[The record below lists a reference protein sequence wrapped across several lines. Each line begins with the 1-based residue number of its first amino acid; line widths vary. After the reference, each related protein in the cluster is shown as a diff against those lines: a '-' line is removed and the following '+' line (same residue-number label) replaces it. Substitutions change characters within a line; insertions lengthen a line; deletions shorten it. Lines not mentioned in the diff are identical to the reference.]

1 MSLFERKKMKRL
13 LFVILVLFAFCV
25 PVIAEENGHLEGEE
39 EYNMLVD
46 EIVRGE
52 LRIDAATLFNKGLS
66 LILGEV
72 IKSKSLIVSILV
84 IAAASGVLNVLES
97 SFAGGENREIAFFA
111 CFTLIAISISH
122 LLTEAVG
129 YGLGV
134 VEQLSGFITKICP
147 TLTIL
152 MVSSGAAAS
161 ASSFSPVLASTV
173 YVISVII
180 EKIIVPLVYLS
191 AVLGI
196 VNNLTDKVQLG
207 NLNRLIKSFSKWTL
221 TAVLTIFTGINAIYG
236 FSMPVLD
243 TVSLKAVKF
252 TVGSCVPVVG
262 GLLADTVETVLG
274 GARLMKN
281 AVGTAGIITVVMIC
295 LVPVVKIAAIIVLLK
310 IAAAVIEPVCDRRI
324 SAMVTDAAM
333 PITIVFSMVLA
344 TAMLFIV
351 SISIIIS
358 AV

>member
-1 MSLFERKKMKRL
+1 MKKIFFVFLFL
-13 LFVILVLFAFCV
+13 LVFYV
-25 PVIAEENGHLEGEE
+25 PVNAEELGHLAGEE
-39 EYNMLVD
+39 EYNRLVD
-46 EIVRGE
+46 EIVSGE
-52 LRIDAATLFNKGLS
+52 LKLDAPTILNRGIS
-66 LILGEV
+66 LVIGEV
-72 IKSKSLIVSILV
+72 LRSKSLIVSILV
-84 IAAASGVLNVLES
+84 IAAASGVLSVLES
-97 SFAGGENREIAFFA
+97 SFGNGEGCEIAFFA
-111 CFTLIAISISH
+111 CFTLIAITVSR

-129 YGLGV
+129 YGIEV
-134 VEQLSGFITKICP
+134 VDRLSGFITKICP

-152 MVSSGAAAS
+152 MVSSGAAVS
-161 ASSFSPVLASTV
+161 ASSFSPVLSGTI
-173 YVISVII
+173 YVISAII
-180 EKIIVPLVYLS
+180 DKVIVPLVYLS

-196 VNNLTDKVQLG
+196 VNNITDKIQLK
-207 NLNRLIKSFSKWTL
+207 NLNNLIKSFSKWVL
-221 TAVLTIFTGINAIYG
+221 TAVLTVFTGINAIYG

-243 TVSLKAVKF
+243 SVSLKAVKF

-295 LVPVVKIAAIIVLLK
+295 LLPVVKIAAIIVMLK
-310 IAAAVIEPVCDRRI
+310 LAAAVIEPLCDKRI
-324 SAMVTDAAM
+324 AAMVTDSAA
-333 PITIVFSMVLA
+333 PVTIVFSMVIA